1 MFLIRTITE
10 MIIIEKY
17 RLSSLDNS
25 KATPPPPPIPP
36 LDGAKNNNN
45 VEILSE
51 VAMTNEWQRFDS
63 PTTPETSNYEKKND
77 DQYTYCSS
85 QRRIRIKTFPP
96 KKNVRKLLFLL

>member
-1 MFLIRTITE
+1 

-51 VAMTNEWQRFDS
+51 VAMTNE
-63 PTTPETSNYEKKND
+63 
-77 DQYTYCSS
+77 
-85 QRRIRIKTFPP
+85 
-96 KKNVRKLLFLL
+96 